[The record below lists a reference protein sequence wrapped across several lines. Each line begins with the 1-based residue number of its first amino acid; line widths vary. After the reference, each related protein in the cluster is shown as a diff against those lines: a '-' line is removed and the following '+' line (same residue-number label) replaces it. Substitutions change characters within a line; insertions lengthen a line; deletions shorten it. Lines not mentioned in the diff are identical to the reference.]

1 VYIGRGHSV
10 VTSTTER
17 SKNEEN
23 MAQEWMWGGLVIGVA
38 GVNGGRCIEGVAGC
52 ERLGLLVDLE
62 ENNELCSAGIGAS

>member
-1 VYIGRGHSV
+1 VYIGRWHSAV
-10 VTSTTER
+10 ASTVER
-17 SKNEEN
+17 VKDEEN
-23 MAQEWMWGGLVIGVA
+23 MTQEWMSGGLVIGVA

>member
-52 ERLGLLVDLE
+52 ERLGLFVDLE
-62 ENNELCSAGIGAS
+62 ENDELCSAGIGAS